1 MESYVSSESRLFGV
15 ATPEEWIDDLSHLS
29 KTLLQVDSLESDMV
43 TSAISAV
50 EETAPD
56 MLLWV
61 QNSEYNDTKR
71 RVERRVQNAL
81 ESICSLRRIT
91 EEDPEKIYQ
100 NEKMMIRVLNVADH
114 LLECH
119 KSIVDQHIDRAAACV
134 GEE

>member
-1 MESYVSSESRLFGV
+1 MGSYISESRLFGV
-15 ATPEEWIDDLSHLS
+15 ASPEDWIDDLSHLS
-29 KTLLQVDSLESDMV
+29 KTLLEADSLENDMV
-43 TSAISAV
+43 TSAVSAV

-71 RVERRVQNAL
+71 RVERRVQSAQ
-81 ESICSLRRIT
+81 ESICSLRRIAK
-91 EEDPEKIYQ
+91 EDPEKIDQ

-119 KSIVDQHIDRAAACV
+119 KCILDQHIDQAAF
-134 GEE
+134 